1 MPAFANP
8 RHELFAQTVASGKS
22 ASEAYRQ
29 SGATGKNAD
38 VHAARLMVN
47 DGICQRVAELK
58 AAQSQKSELSR
69 DQLRK
74 FLTEVILT
82 PAGKVDEQSR
92 LCQSYK
98 NTPEVRQIRM
108 PDKLRAVEQ
117 LAKLCGWNEA
127 EKHEHGAN
135 NELTELLK
143 RLRGSSP
150 GKPLPS
156 TESKSKGLD

>member
-1 MPAFANP
+1 
-8 RHELFAQTVASGKS
+8 
-22 ASEAYRQ
+22 
-29 SGATGKNAD
+29 
-38 VHAARLMVN
+38 
-47 DGICQRVAELK
+47 
-58 AAQSQKSELSR
+58 
-69 DQLRK
+69 
-74 FLTEVILT
+74 
-82 PAGKVDEQSR
+82 
-92 LCQSYK
+92 
-98 NTPEVRQIRM
+98 M